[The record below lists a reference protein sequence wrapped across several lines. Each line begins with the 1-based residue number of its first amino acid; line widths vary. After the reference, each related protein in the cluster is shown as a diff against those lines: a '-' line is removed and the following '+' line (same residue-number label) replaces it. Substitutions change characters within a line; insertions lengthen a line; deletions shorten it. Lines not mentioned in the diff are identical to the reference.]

1 MQAILMYNINILVF
15 LMTFAINYLLV
26 GFMPT
31 EVEKPINGPSPMIL
45 LQGYTVM
52 ASAFIG
58 LPVY

>member
-15 LMTFAINYLLV
+15 LMTFAINYFLDGIV
-26 GFMPT
+26 PHD
-31 EVEKPINGPSPMIL
+31 VRKPSGPSPMIL

-52 ASAFIG
+52 ASAFIS